1 MLNPRSKW
9 CAGAM
14 VSLAV
19 AWFADSAS
27 AYNGCCQRTSD
38 CRNDY
43 FGIFCVWAGWT
54 WDPREYCDYDT
65 GSCEEKPRPAATGRC
80 TGATL
85 GGLPACFETTSS
97 YCATA
102 GGTYGGDGT
111 SCPEGAC
118 TYNSENCCLVV
129 SREECQ
135 IVSGVYAGDATTC
148 SLDLCTV
155 DPIPAVSEW
164 GVVMLTGIL
173 LTSGTLVLRRQ
184 SF

>member
-1 MLNPRSKW
+1 MFMSRSKLGV
-9 CAGAM
+9 CGVLLLGALW
-14 VSLAV
+14 SSN
-19 AWFADSAS
+19 SAS
-27 AYNGCCQRTSD
+27 AYNGCCQMGPQ
-38 CRNDY
+38 CRNDF
-43 FGIFCVWAGWT
+43 FGIFCVWAGWS
-54 WDPREYCDYDT
+54 WNPREYCDYDT
-65 GSCEEKPRPAATGRC
+65 GSCEVKPRPAATGRC

-111 SCPEGAC
+111 LCPEGAC
-118 TYNSENCCLVV
+118 TYNAEECCLVV

-184 SF
+184 SI